1 MNRHFQKLVLLE
13 TNHSKMKKCSIKF
26 LFVTVTLFI
35 VGQSAIFAQETTAL
49 PCSEN
54 PNYRLLDFWIGDWE
68 VKSHDGQLYGH
79 NNVESILDG
88 CVLMENWKGAKSSKG
103 KSFNFYD
110 HGSKKW
116 IQRWVDNSGGSL
128 DLKGDIKEG
137 AAVFLGLSKNKK
149 GENIHNRL
157 TLKKGPENQVF
168 QIWEQSKDSIS
179 WQKVFDAIYY
189 KTSK

>member
-1 MNRHFQKLVLLE
+1 MMKTNIFVALFLL
-13 TNHSKMKKCSIKF
+13 TH
-26 LFVTVTLFI
+26 LGL
-35 VGQSAIFAQETTAL
+35 FAQTSTTT
-49 PCSEN
+49 PCSED
-54 PNYRLLDFWIGDWE
+54 PNYRQFDFWLGSWE
-68 VKSHDGQLYGH
+68 VKGHDGQVYGH
-79 NNVESILDG
+79 NVIESILDG
-88 CVLMENWKGAKSSKG
+88 CVLMENWTGAKTSKG

-128 DLKGDIKEG
+128 DLKGDIIDG
-137 AAVFLGLSKNKK
+137 AAVFLGVSKNRK

-157 TLKKGPENQVF
+157 TLRKGSEKQVF

-179 WQKVFDAIYY
+179 WQKVFDAVYY